1 MRRSSQAFLVG
12 MLILGTSCAA
22 GTRRSLAEDRAAA
35 SPQMRLQAA
44 AFTPGGFIPAR
55 FTCAG
60 KDVSPSLTWSDAP
73 DRTQAFA
80 LIVED
85 PDAPAGTWT
94 HWLVYDLP
102 STAHA
107 LSEGLP
113 KTAEISGGGRQG
125 MNDFGKIGYGG
136 PCPPPGKP
144 HHYFFR
150 LYALNAPLH
159 LNAGA
164 SKEQVHEALKSHVE
178 AETELMGRFKR

>member
-1 MRRSSQAFLVG
+1 MRKSSQAFLVG
-12 MLILGTSCAA
+12 MLIMGTSYL
-22 GTRRSLAEDRAAA
+22 GRTRRTLGESGAAA
-35 SPQMRLQAA
+35 PSQMRLQTA
-44 AFTPGGFIPAR
+44 AFTQGGFIPAR

-60 KDVSPSLTWSDAP
+60 QDLSPALAWSDP
-73 DRTQAFA
+73 PGNTQAFA

-107 LSEGLP
+107 LPEGVG
-113 KTAEISGGGRQG
+113 KTGEISGGGRQG
-125 MNDFGKIGYGG
+125 VNDFGKIGYGG
-136 PCPPPGKP
+136 PCPPPGRP
-144 HHYFFR
+144 HRYFFR
-150 LYALNAPLH
+150 LYALNAPLA

-164 SKEQVHEALKSHVE
+164 SKDQVHAALKGHVA